1 MQRATWRIIEEDDT
15 EEEVRIVRRNV
26 GAPKSGTVVDVSSG
40 LLGGT
45 ISPRELDD
53 GIIHIHG
60 HGVPVG
66 SLDAPVDHYMAGMAP
81 GQLADM
87 LYRFYGDQ
95 LSGRTIL
102 LHGCA
107 VGSHQYP
114 DNLLLALQEECR
126 ETKRAAMR
134 SRIYQLAGDELNDLY
149 AETVLAVEPGQAKQ
163 RLKVTNPVKRQKYI
177 AENCVIPA
185 KNLLKNITVLAPR
198 REIYF
203 YRGLPLVVKEESDPG
218 EAKEAMIL
226 ADKNKSKSGLDS
238 FFRGPGADW
247 IGASLTSGDDVEAIG
262 TESARNIIVPLL
274 KELMSN
280 WQEPT

>member
-53 GIIHIHG
+53 GVIHIHG

-66 SLDAPVDHYMAGMAP
+66 DLEAPVDHYMAGMAP
-81 GQLADM
+81 DQLAKM

-114 DNLLLALQEECR
+114 QNLLLFLQEECR
-126 ETKRAAMR
+126 EAKRVAMR
-134 SRIYQLAGDELNDLY
+134 SWIYQLEGGQLDELYED
-149 AETVLAVEPGQAKQ
+149 TVRTVAPRELKQ
-163 RLKVTNPVKRQKYI
+163 RLKTTNQVKRQQYV
-177 AENCVIPA
+177 AAHCVIPA
-185 KNLLKNITVLAPR
+185 KNLLKNVMVLAPR

-226 ADKNKSKSGLDS
+226 ADKNKSQGGLDS
-238 FFRGPGADW
+238 FFQRAGADW
-247 IGASLTSGDDVEAIG
+247 VGASLTSGDDVEAIAI
-262 TESARNIIVPLL
+262 ESAREIIAPLL
-274 KELMSN
+274 KALMKN
-280 WQEPT
+280 WREPT